1 METAGYAA
9 NIPPNAWHEFASKM
23 PFLFSIGNPG
33 THTILDSN
41 GLSSLHVAVG
51 GRLWYTLSS
60 SPTST
65 SHTRFTCN
73 VYLNWPGDNAQADTA
88 VQAIKDE
95 VCSILSGAKAAP
107 LTLDATAAGLQVGIL
122 DELTAHL
129 KEERK
134 RSKKVWPASRDS
146 TVSEMYNQADL
157 RKSHRLFLS
166 ARGTVRDDRLL
177 SCIRRFFLS
186 SFPLLG

>member
-1 METAGYAA
+1 
-9 NIPPNAWHEFASKM
+9 M
-23 PFLFSIGNPG
+23 PFLFNIGNPG
-33 THTILDSN
+33 THNILDSN

-95 VCSILSGAKAAP
+95 VYSILSGAKAAP
-107 LTLDATAAGLQVGIL
+107 LTLEATAAGLQVGIL

-134 RSKKVWPASRDS
+134 RGKKVWPASRDS

-157 RKSHRLFLS
+157 RKSRRLFLS
-166 ARGTVRDDRLL
+166 ARGIVRGDRLL

-186 SFPLLG
+186 SFPLLV